1 MKKLCW
7 LLILVLVL
15 GCFTGCSREPAVPDQ
30 PTEPRPIEN
39 PDGTL
44 ADWMK
49 EEILAEWII
58 SGKQSFGGWME
69 DGTGIARYYGTY
81 AGYSVI
87 FVKTIVPWSPDITI
101 GEYIFSHTSGFDL
114 YAYKDKTFYKLEEIY
129 EEGFISDAAI
139 QLAWERHIEMENGI
153 NDRSV

>member
-7 LLILVLVL
+7 LLILVLVI

-69 DGTGIARYYGTY
+69 DGTGIARYYGITE
-81 AGYSVI
+81 GFVI
-87 FVKTIVPWSPDITI
+87 IFMYNGLAWEQKTTI
-101 GEYIFSHTSGFDL
+101 GSYSFSCPTGFDL
-114 YAYKDKTFYKLEEIY
+114 YVYKDKTFYKLEEIY
-129 EEGFISDAAI
+129 EEGFISDEAI
-139 QLAWERHIEMENGI
+139 QLAWEIHQEYQEKG
-153 NDRSV
+153 